1 VSATVLD
8 PPVELDD
15 VLYQSVVDEEFRAE
29 FLADPG
35 VFGFS
40 GTSVVVPTAVE
51 PQDRALLDLASGS
64 QFMAQCGTS
73 CSWGPFT
80 VVCDGTT
87 K

>member
-8 PPVELDD
+8 RNVDLDD
-15 VLYQSVVDEEFRAE
+15 VLYQSVVDEEFRALV
-29 FLADPG
+29 LADPSAFG
-35 VFGFS
+35 VSAPSF
-40 GTSVVVPTAVE
+40 VLPTAVE

-80 VVCDGTT
+80 IVCDGTT

>member
-8 PPVELDD
+8 RNVDLED
-15 VLYQSVVDEEFRAE
+15 VLYQSVVDEEFRAQV
-29 FLADPG
+29 LADPSAFG
-35 VFGFS
+35 VS
-40 GTSVVVPTAVE
+40 TSSFVLPTAVE
-51 PQDRALLDLASGS
+51 PQDRAMLDLASGS

-80 VVCDGTT
+80 IVCDGTT